1 MKIID
6 HVNEIKEPFVLTIGN
21 FDGIHKGHQYLLKK
35 LLKQSR
41 HHQGKACVIT
51 FTPHPYEILN
61 PERKNFLINSYNEK
75 KTLIENLNIHYFV
88 SLKFTR
94 DFSTKG
100 PETFIKEYLES
111 DYLRGIYLGY
121 DFSFGA
127 DKRGSYEVIQKYFLN
142 RPVEISME
150 DEFCLKGNNVSST
163 RVRDMIE
170 EGNFTD
176 VTNLLGRSFFVTGVV
191 LKGLGRGK
199 QIGFPTAN
207 INVSE
212 KRIFPRLGVYIT
224 ETSYQDMI
232 YHSITNVGINPT
244 FKNSGKMSI
253 ETNIFDF
260 DNEIYGERIEVK
272 FLKRIREEK
281 KFSSVNELVLQISK
295 DIQFARK
302 YHG

>member
-75 KTLIENLNIHYFV
+75 KFLIENLNIDYFV

-150 DEFCLKGNNVSST
+150 NEFCLKGNNVSST

-176 VTNLLGRSFFVTGVV
+176 VTNLLGRSFFVTGIV

-295 DIQFARK
+295 DIQLARK

>member
-75 KTLIENLNIHYFV
+75 KTLIENLNIDYFV